1 MFTLRRPFFLFPVEE
16 WREGVQAS
24 DREAEEAWRPA
35 GRSKRQ
41 KHRNIQP
48 KHPMQKPEITAYV
61 KTMCGWSNGVRAVL
75 AKYELPYTEKDII
88 KNPAFRW
95 EMEQRSGQQL
105 SPCVEING
113 VMLPDI
119 SGEEVERYMLEKG
132 IVGVNHAETSVP
144 LNAPCSDAQHA
155 AMARGEPVEFRS
167 N

>member
-1 MFTLRRPFFLFPVEE
+1 MKRPRV
-16 WREGVQAS
+16 
-24 DREAEEAWRPA
+24 PA
-35 GRSKRQ
+35 GGQ
-41 KHRNIQP
+41 KCRNDQP
-48 KHPMQKPEITAYV
+48 KHPMQKPEITAYL

-132 IVGVNHAETSVP
+132 LVGVNDTETNVP

-155 AMARGEPVEFRS
+155 AMQRGEPVAFRP